1 MELRDR
7 KYIKNRKQLPK
18 FGVDGVNGTG
28 GKVDAGNNW

>member
-18 FGVDGVNGTG
+18 FDPGKPDTGVG
-28 GKVDAGNNW
+28 AGNNW